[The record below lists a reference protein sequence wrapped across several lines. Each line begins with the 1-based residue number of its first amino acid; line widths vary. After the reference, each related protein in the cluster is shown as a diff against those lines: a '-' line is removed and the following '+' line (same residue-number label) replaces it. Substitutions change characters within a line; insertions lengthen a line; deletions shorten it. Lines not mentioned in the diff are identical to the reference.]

1 MTAALVLDIVVALTL
16 LGYAVR
22 GWRTGVLGGGLG
34 LLGLVAGAALALWGA
49 PRLIAH
55 VTVLNS
61 SAPLRAVVLIVAVLV
76 AALVGQGLLGA
87 LGRRLRSATPLPWL
101 RIVDSLFGLVGAVVV
116 AALVISFIGAAVRPV
131 VPRSWARTMNNSTV
145 LTTIDRATPDQ
156 VGRYASRLTEILDGS
171 GMPRVFSG
179 LFPEIIAPAPRPD
192 NSVGQTAKVRKAAA
206 SIVKIR
212 TIAESCGRAQEGS
225 GWVSARHRV
234 VTNAHVVAGA
244 SAVSVQPEG
253 EGPRLTAK
261 VVTFDPDL
269 DLAVLEVPDLGAAPL
284 RTTGALEHAT
294 GVVVAGFPQDG
305 PYRVTPA
312 RVRGVLHA
320 PGDDIYGGSGVTRE
334 VYSLY
339 AAVQPGNS
347 GGPVLTKDGRVAGTV
362 FARSLVDAET
372 GYALTNAGTAATID
386 EAAHDTTPAS
396 TQRCISD

>member
-1 MTAALVLDIVVALTL
+1 M
-16 LGYAVR
+16 
-22 GWRTGVLGGGLG
+22 
-34 LLGLVAGAALALWGA
+34 
-49 PRLIAH
+49 
-55 VTVLNS
+55 
-61 SAPLRAVVLIVAVLV
+61 
-76 AALVGQGLLGA
+76 
-87 LGRRLRSATPLPWL
+87 
-101 RIVDSLFGLVGAVVV
+101 
-116 AALVISFIGAAVRPV
+116 
-131 VPRSWARTMNNSTV
+131 
-145 LTTIDRATPDQ
+145 
-156 VGRYASRLTEILDGS
+156 
-171 GMPRVFSG
+171 
-179 LFPEIIAPAPRPD
+179 
-192 NSVGQTAKVRKAAA
+192 
-206 SIVKIR
+206 
-212 TIAESCGRAQEGS
+212 
-225 GWVSARHRV
+225 
-234 VTNAHVVAGA
+234 
-244 SAVSVQPEG
+244 
-253 EGPRLTAK
+253 
-261 VVTFDPDL
+261 
-269 DLAVLEVPDLGAAPL
+269 GAAPL

>member
-1 MTAALVLDIVVALTL
+1 MTAALILDIVVVLAL

-22 GWRTGVLGGGLG
+22 GWRTGVLGGGLE
-34 LLGLVAGAALALWGA
+34 LLGLVVGAALALWGA

-55 VTVLNS
+55 VVILNS
-61 SAPLRAVVLIVAVLV
+61 NPPLRAAVLIVAVLV

-131 VPRSWARTMNNSTV
+131 VPRSWARTMNDSTA
-145 LTTIDRATPDQ
+145 LTTIDRVMPDQ

-179 LFPEIIAPAPRPD
+179 LFPEIIAPAPHPD

-212 TIAESCGRAQEGS
+212 TIADSCGRAQEGS

-244 SAVSVQPEG
+244 STVTVQPEG

-269 DLAVLEVPDLGAAPL
+269 DLAVLEVPDLSAAPL
-284 RTTGALEHAT
+284 PTTGALEHAT
-294 GVVVAGFPQDG
+294 GVVVVGFPQDG

-312 RVRGVLHA
+312 RVRAVMQA

-347 GGPVLTKDGRVAGTV
+347 GGPVLTKEGRVAGTV
-362 FARSLVDAET
+362 FARSLVDAQT
-372 GYALTNAGTAATID
+372 GYALTNAETAAKID
-386 EAAHDTTPAS
+386 AAAHDTTPAS

>member
-1 MTAALVLDIVVALTL
+1 MTAAIVLDIVVVLML

-34 LLGLVAGAALALWGA
+34 LVGLVAGAAVALWGA

-55 VTVLNS
+55 LAILNS
-61 SAPLRAVVLIVAVLV
+61 RPLLRVIVLMVAVLV
-76 AALVGQGLLGA
+76 LAVAGQGVLGA
-87 LGRRLRSATPLPWL
+87 LGRRLRSAAPVPWL
-101 RIVDSLFGLVGAVVV
+101 RVVDSLFGLAGAVVV
-116 AALVISFIGAAVRPV
+116 AALVISLIGAAVRPV
-131 VPRSWARTMNNSTV
+131 VPRSWARTMNDSTA
-145 LTTIDRATPDQ
+145 LTTIDRVMPDQ

-179 LFPEIIAPAPRPD
+179 LFPETIAPAPRPD
-192 NSVGQTAKVRKAAA
+192 SSVGHTAKVRKAAA

-225 GWVSARHRV
+225 GWVSAQHRV

-244 SAVSVQPEG
+244 SSVSVQPQG
-253 EGPRLTAK
+253 EGPRLKAT
-261 VVTFDPDL
+261 VVAFDPDL
-269 DLAVLEVPDLGAAPL
+269 DLAVLEVPGVDAAPL
-284 RTTGALEHAT
+284 RRTGALERGA

-312 RVRGVLHA
+312 RVRGVLQA
-320 PGDDIYGGSGVTRE
+320 PGDDIYGGGGVTRE

-339 AAVQPGNS
+339 AGVQPGNS

-362 FARSLVDAET
+362 FARSMVDAET
-372 GYALTNAGTAATID
+372 GYALTNAETETKID

>member
-1 MTAALVLDIVVALTL
+1 MTAALVLDIVVVLTL

-55 VTVLNS
+55 VTILNS

-131 VPRSWARTMNNSTV
+131 VPRSWARTMNNSTA

-179 LFPEIIAPAPRPD
+179 LFPETIAPAHRPD

-261 VVTFDPDL
+261 VVTFDPDM
-269 DLAVLEVPDLGAAPL
+269 DLRDPAPAAGAARNRSARARNRSSRGWLSSGRPL
-284 RTTGALEHAT
+284 SSY
-294 GVVVAGFPQDG
+294 PCPG
-305 PYRVTPA
+305 PRC
-312 RVRGVLHA
+312 
-320 PGDDIYGGSGVTRE
+320 
-334 VYSLY
+334 
-339 AAVQPGNS
+339 AACPW
-347 GGPVLTKDGRVAGTV
+347 R
-362 FARSLVDAET
+362 
-372 GYALTNAGTAATID
+372 
-386 EAAHDTTPAS
+386 
-396 TQRCISD
+396 